1 MSQPNTPATLLQRR
15 EFLQG
20 ALGAGGLLALNSLLP
35 AYAATQFAPGLG
47 TVTPPNRRHA
57 ADTLMDIAIREQR
70 LGLAGQRPKAMT
82 LNNSIPGPV
91 VELYEGQRASLR
103 VTNHL
108 AEDSSIHRSEE
119 HTSELQSH
127 ATSRMP
133 SSA

>member
-70 LGLAGQRPKAMT
+70 LELAGQRPKAMT
-82 LNNSIPGPV
+82 LNNSIQL
-91 VELYEGQRASLR
+91 LYLLLYNNCLTEKRKFF
-103 VTNHL
+103 
-108 AEDSSIHRSEE
+108 
-119 HTSELQSH
+119 
-127 ATSRMP
+127 
-133 SSA
+133 